1 MFDLTLTNLARIIIW
16 IAFSVPW
23 YIFDVFS
30 ALRVKKQEKIK
41 LRAWLSTAYN
51 CVCGRSLC
59 RIPPLTGKKCE
70 LSFFRVFKFRGTF
83 SWALPTSLL
92 FLNASHSYCMDK
104 VVQKLFITDTVALED
119 SLTSKFL
126 FCLFY
131 LMCDGWKNSSNK
143 LGQLEGADSLL
154 RVLLNISW

>member
-1 MFDLTLTNLARIIIW
+1 
-16 IAFSVPW
+16 
-23 YIFDVFS
+23 
-30 ALRVKKQEKIK
+30 
-41 LRAWLSTAYN
+41 
-51 CVCGRSLC
+51 
-59 RIPPLTGKKCE
+59 
-70 LSFFRVFKFRGTF
+70 
-83 SWALPTSLL
+83 
-92 FLNASHSYCMDK
+92 MDK